1 MVRTAL
7 AAADPDEPDH
17 AASNTRPHLGVV
29 PGTPDPGDLDADR
42 FAHLVFTAA
51 DAQRLPASARHRIA
65 AYIHL
70 QLATLE
76 EFGDTA
82 ESAEH

>member
-1 MVRTAL
+1 MVRTAP
-7 AAADPDEPDH
+7 AAASPDEPDH
-17 AASNTRPHLGVV
+17 ATSATRPHLGVV

-42 FAHLVFTAA
+42 FTHLVFTAA
-51 DAQRLPASARHRIA
+51 DARRLPASARHRVA

-76 EFGDTA
+76 EFGEVAD
-82 ESAEH
+82 SAGP